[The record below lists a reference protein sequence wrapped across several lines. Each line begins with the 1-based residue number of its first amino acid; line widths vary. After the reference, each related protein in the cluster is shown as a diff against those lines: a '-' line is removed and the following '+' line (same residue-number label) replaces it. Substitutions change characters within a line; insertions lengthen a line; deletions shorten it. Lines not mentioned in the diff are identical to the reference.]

1 MNLKNSGGMVPLRT
15 DDIER
20 PWRVVPFPDKETF
33 ARLFSHNKRGPSVDI
48 ERYWAV
54 LTKRSAGATLTA
66 TAKEFGITKERVRQ
80 MEAKFLRQ
88 AELFLG
94 TD

>member
-15 DDIER
+15 NDIER

-33 ARLFSHNKRGPSVDI
+33 AKLFSRGRRGPGIDI
-48 ERYWAV
+48 ERYWDV